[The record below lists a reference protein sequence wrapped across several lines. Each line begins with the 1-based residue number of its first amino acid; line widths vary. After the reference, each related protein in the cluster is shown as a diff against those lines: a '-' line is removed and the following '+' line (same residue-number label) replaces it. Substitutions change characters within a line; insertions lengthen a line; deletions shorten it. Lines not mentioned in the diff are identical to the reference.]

1 MSNASLLLASLQHG
15 DSFFP
20 SGAVSFSWG
29 LETLF
34 SEGALTNA
42 DDIEAFARTQLQGR
56 WAGFDRSVL
65 ISAHD
70 AASLKDGDIDE
81 LHRIDAIVETQT
93 LAREMRDGSHRSG
106 LALLR
111 VHEKMGTPGTSSYYD
126 DIRGNKTRGHLSVMQ
141 GFVWARC
148 GITKFDAQVI
158 AAHALCVGLLGA
170 ALRLGAIGH
179 VDSQRILAS
188 LRDPIDL
195 ILCHEAPV
203 LERVHAFTP
212 HSEIAV
218 MRHET
223 ADSRLFAN

>member
-1 MSNASLLLASLQHG
+1 MSNASILLASLQHG

-34 SEGALTNA
+34 TENTLTNA
-42 DDIEAFARTQLQGR
+42 DDVEVFTRTQLQGR

-65 ISAHD
+65 ITAHD
-70 AASLKDGDIDE
+70 AANLKDGHVEE
-81 LHRIDAIVETQT
+81 LRRIDAIVESQT
-93 LAREMRDGSHRSG
+93 LASELRDGSRRSG

-111 VHEKMGTPGTSSYYD
+111 VHEKIGTPGASAYYGEA
-126 DIRGNKTRGHLSVMQ
+126 RRSKTRGHLSVMQ
-141 GFVWARC
+141 GFLWARC
-148 GITKFDAQVI
+148 GVDKSHSQVI

-179 VDSQRILAS
+179 VDSQRILAA
-188 LRDPIDL
+188 LHDPIDE
-195 ILCHEAPV
+195 ILNHEAPV
-203 LERVHAFTP
+203 LEHAHAFTP

-218 MRHET
+218 MQHET